1 MNTLISTPVACETAN
16 QLEVVFTD
24 KAFSM
29 GSKKRYWRPAM
40 GLALILMPTLLF
52 LPVRHFGF
60 APFVNEDYAI
70 RYSQEVDG
78 VTFAGLLRTITR
90 TDDSGWHPIPRLSLI
105 LDSLIYGEHAGGFH
119 VTNLLWHVVNVLLL
133 AATLSRLTGHFWK
146 SVFVAALFAVHPLQV
161 DPVTWI
167 GGRNELLATFFGL
180 LSFQA
185 YARHIRQRDWRWN
198 WIACAAFAL
207 SLMSHR
213 TLVAL
218 PFLLLVL
225 DYWPLQ
231 QVCWNPTREQPR
243 TQSSGDT
250 GKSESPVLQ
259 PYMLLVNKLPFLAL
273 AMGFVVASVVVQPS
287 HAVASSMTTIPWT
300 TQIGHFFS
308 TVLLSAKQVVY
319 PMHSVPADTD
329 LHSTWL
335 VTASLVVLTLTIIAV
350 MLAGRQPW
358 LVVGCLW
365 FVGTLIPLIGTA
377 EFTSRSI
384 QQGHLYF
391 LYLPSIGLFLAVTW
405 LAASISDTHVF
416 RQLVVPASALMVLGV
431 CIVFSRDRVVVWP
444 ENVRYQ
450 ATVEVTEL
458 GGTFGVDESSPDAAV
473 IRGSLFC
480 TEVTDAEL
488 AQLQLFTQLR
498 TLDLSDTQI
507 TNNGLPHLKELRT
520 LEVLKL
526 NATKLT
532 DSGLMHLTEMP
543 NLHTL
548 ELGGTQVSDAGL
560 KLLADLPRLRF
571 FSVGFTHAHGEWLTY
586 FSSRVALEAL
596 VFSGP
601 QVTDESLRDI
611 AGFSGLR
618 WLDLSQT
625 RITDEGLS
633 QLKGLSRLHTLN
645 LAATG
650 ITGIGLRH
658 LHDQKQLHSLDL
670 RWTPITD
677 ASLKNLAKLSRLRTL
692 FLDSTQVGDRGLEY
706 LQTVKSLDTLTL
718 AYTRVT
724 DRGLKYVEKLK
735 RLRTLSLGGNSI
747 TDEGLKH
754 LYGLSELEK
763 LDLSL
768 TRITASGIQALGQQL
783 PHATITR

>member
-1 MNTLISTPVACETAN
+1 MGNTNRHWRLMIALVLIS
-16 QLEVVFTD
+16 
-24 KAFSM
+24 M
-29 GSKKRYWRPAM
+29 PA
-40 GLALILMPTLLF
+40 LLF
-52 LPVRHFGF
+52 LPVRNFGF
-60 APFVNEDYAI
+60 GPFVNDNYAI
-70 RYSQEVDG
+70 RNSLEVDG
-78 VTFAGLLRTITR
+78 VALAGLLRTITT
-90 TDDSGWHPIPRLSLI
+90 TDDSGWHPVPRLSLI
-105 LDSLIYGEHAGGFH
+105 LDSLVYGEQAGGFH
-119 VTNLLWHVVNVLLL
+119 VTNLLLHVVNMLLL
-133 AATLSRLTGHFWK
+133 WATLSRLTGHFWRN
-146 SVFVAALFAVHPLQV
+146 VFVAALFAVHPLQV
-161 DPVTWI
+161 DPVIWI

-185 YARHIRQRDWRWN
+185 YTRHIRQRDWRWN

-207 SLMSHR
+207 SLMSHH

-218 PFLLLVL
+218 PFLLLLL

-231 QVCWNPTREQPR
+231 RACLIPTREKPQ
-243 TQSSGDT
+243 TQSPGNT
-250 GKSESPVLQ
+250 GRSESPVLQ
-259 PYMLLVNKLPFLAL
+259 PYMLLVNKLPFFAL
-273 AMGFVVASVVVQPS
+273 AMGFVVASLVVQPVRV
-287 HAVASSMTTIPWT
+287 AASSMTTIPWT
-300 TQIGHFFS
+300 TRIEHFFS

-319 PMHSVPADTD
+319 PMYSVPADSD

-358 LVVGCLW
+358 LIVGWLW

-377 EFTSRSI
+377 EFTNRSI

-391 LYLPSIGLFLAVTW
+391 LYLPSIGIFLAVTW
-405 LAASISDTHVF
+405 LAASISNTHVF
-416 RQLVVPASALMVLGV
+416 RQLGVLASALMVLVV
-431 CIVFSRDRVVVWP
+431 CIVFSRDRVVEWP

-450 ATVEVTEL
+450 AAVGVKEL
-458 GGTFGVDESSPDAAV
+458 GGTFGVDETSPNSAV
-473 IRGSLFC
+473 IRVSLSR

-488 AQLQLFTQLR
+488 AQLQVFTQLR
-498 TLDLSDTQI
+498 TLDLNDTQI
-507 TNNGLPHLKELRT
+507 TNNGLLHLKELRT

-532 DSGLMHLTEMP
+532 DSGLTHLAEMS

-548 ELGGTQVSDAGL
+548 ELGGTRVSDAGL

-571 FSVGFTHAHGEWLTY
+571 FSVGFTHAYGEWLTF

-596 VFSGP
+596 DFSGP

-618 WLDLSQT
+618 WLDLSET

-670 RWTPITD
+670 LRTPITD

-706 LQTVKSLDTLTL
+706 LQRVKSLDTLTL

-724 DRGLKYVEKLK
+724 DRGLKYVGNLN

-768 TRITASGIQALGQQL
+768 TRITASGIQELQQQL
-783 PHATITR
+783 PRATITR